1 MTGDIPGFGDLPN
14 GPEGGNE
21 KAHEKQWQAERAT
34 AKDASKAEREGLFPD
49 AEAEAL
55 FHRIGGNEGV
65 EGVRDALA
73 HAYDAGYLKPED
85 HPDRKAGVISVLQDL
100 AMMYGSVQDVPAEEL
115 QDFLSKEALADTTT
129 ETKNERIDTTSSND
143 GLEDLAAGPITD
155 NPDLNGDGRALV
167 DAMLSGLDPN
177 APDHAEKANILL
189 SIRLLLGSERT
200 SRAVQAALNSGT
212 AFNAA
217 TLAIIAVSYFTDP
230 SVAEEQK
237 SELRERLGIAEAMPK
252 AKGRIPAS
260 PKDFEKQ
267 LIERGTVERQV
278 KITHPDGTVTYETET
293 ERSLE
298 PIIYS
303 NNGMPIEFHPDP
315 NNPKEWEVK
324 VWRASGPP
332 IKFPLSTEDMLHGLS
347 SIDWALAYQS
357 LEAAGYPYFFGG
369 RHRLEERGHMER
381 QYHIFTYGLGLQ
393 PPPGEMWTEAHTR
406 KTLHWMQ
413 SMSPRGDWAQGDLD
427 IVWQKNVER
436 LGLYDTDTQQW
447 NLKALNWARTRLV
460 NEFATTGAPQYEN
473 LLNIMAEGGFGD
485 RANERPE

>member
-1 MTGDIPGFGDLPN
+1 MTGNFPGSGDLPN
-14 GPEGGNE
+14 SPEGRNE
-21 KAHEKQWQAERAT
+21 KAREKQWQAERAT
-34 AKDASKAEREGLFPD
+34 AKDASKVEREGLFPD
-49 AEAEAL
+49 AEAEAVVQ
-55 FHRIGGNEGV
+55 RIGGDEGI

-73 HAYDAGYLKPED
+73 HAYDAGYLEPTD
-85 HPDRKAGVISVLQDL
+85 HLDRKAGVIIVLQDL
-100 AMMYGSVQDVPAEEL
+100 TMMYGSLKGIPSEDIAELLGKTATQSQQLNVGTRNIE
-115 QDFLSKEALADTTT
+115 
-129 ETKNERIDTTSSND
+129 TTSTND
-143 GLEDLAAGPITD
+143 GLEDLAARLITD
-155 NPDLNGDGRALV
+155 NPDLHGDGRALV
-167 DAMLSGLDPN
+167 DAMLSELDPN

-189 SIRLLLGSERT
+189 SIRLLFGSERT
-200 SRAVQAALNSGT
+200 AGAVQTALDSGT

-217 TLAIIAVSYFTDP
+217 TLRTIAVDYFADP
-230 SVAEEQK
+230 SVAEDRK

-267 LIERGTVERQV
+267 LIARGTVERQV
-278 KITHPDGTVTYETET
+278 KVTHPDGTVTYETET

-315 NNPKEWEVK
+315 NNPREWEVK

-332 IKFPLSTEDMLHGLS
+332 IEFPVSTEDMLRGLS